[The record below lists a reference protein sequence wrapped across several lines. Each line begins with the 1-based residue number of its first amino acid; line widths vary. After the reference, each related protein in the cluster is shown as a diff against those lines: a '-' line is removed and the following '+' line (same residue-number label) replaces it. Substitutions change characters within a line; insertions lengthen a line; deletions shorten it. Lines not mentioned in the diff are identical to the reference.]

1 MDSRETPLSGAT
13 IRWRARR
20 EVQKWLQQI
29 RDMHGESF
37 ASQCCSGENVVEGQP
52 GCRERVAETVLENMQ
67 GDMEER
73 EETGNEQMIEEYIGE
88 EDTSHEQSF
97 RMDLPGSE
105 EESYS
110 DQDSDEIDQTCN
122 LGDFLSA
129 WQGMKQS
136 LTCDT
141 SELDSDDE
149 NEEVGRG
156 KRTPKPM
163 HHYGDTEDSDREP
176 APKKAPTPSIQHRP
190 SSGPS
195 LTSRCNQ
202 PAPGPSYFAQ
212 PPLPPPPGPSS
223 CSPPPPLT
231 PPVPS
236 SFCPP
241 PPRSPSR
248 PPSLSIPPRQLFQ
261 SPYNGSSQNNY
272 TDLSLRHPPPG
283 MSSDGLATSYRERAT
298 EVFMPSL
305 NMGRSGK
312 DPIICTAADL
322 HMLTLMETMKQQI
335 NQLSMNMS
343 VIMARMAAPEPVVEM
358 PEEISLPLASLEEV
372 DHFEGWLKNPGNT
385 AKKQHLVLCLY
396 NI

>member
-1 MDSRETPLSGAT
+1 
-13 IRWRARR
+13 
-20 EVQKWLQQI
+20 
-29 RDMHGESF
+29 
-37 ASQCCSGENVVEGQP
+37 
-52 GCRERVAETVLENMQ
+52 MQ

-122 LGDFLSA
+122 LGD
-129 WQGMKQS
+129 S
-136 LTCDT
+136 LRNWALTFGVSLVALTALLGLLRLHHPDLPKDARTLLKTRINSRAILLRPT
-141 SELDSDDE
+141 S
-149 NEEVGRG
+149 
-156 KRTPKPM
+156 T
-163 HHYGDTEDSDREP
+163 T
-176 APKKAPTPSIQHRP
+176 TPSRAILLFSASTTHP
-190 SSGPS
+190 SSAI
-195 LTSRCNQ
+195 LT
-202 PAPGPSYFAQ
+202 
-212 PPLPPPPGPSS
+212 
-223 CSPPPPLT
+223 
-231 PPVPS
+231 
-236 SFCPP
+236 FCPP

-358 PEEISLPLASLEEV
+358 PEEISLPLASLEE
-372 DHFEGWLKNPGNT
+372 E
-385 AKKQHLVLCLY
+385 Q
-396 NI
+396 